1 MSSIALEAVEDEDIK
16 LSDDVEELGPG
27 FGCTSPQ
34 QYRKTYSQVMTRI
47 TSILFDMTI
56 VSFTFFWYVA
66 PRMTR

>member
-16 LSDDVEELGPG
+16 LSDDVEELGSG

-47 TSILFDMTI
+47 NSILFDTI
-56 VSFTFFWYVA
+56 GRHLHPDGKELLSI
-66 PRMTR
+66 